1 MINGLLNRQ
10 EIDQIK
16 DLMIAY
22 SSFMVACHR
31 LNHMTSKTNEAEAT
45 IILGDVADA
54 CGRVY
59 DLQRETGIVMFTDPR
74 ALLAALTGKPVDE
87 NCRVAKTAA

>member
-1 MINGLLNRQ
+1 MIAHLLGPSER
-10 EIDQIK
+10 DLLK
-16 DLMIAY
+16 DLMMAY

-31 LNHMTSKTNEAEAT
+31 LNHMTSKTTEAEAQV
-45 IILGDVADA
+45 ILGDVADA

-59 DLQRETGIVMFTDPR
+59 TLQRETGIVMFTDPR

-87 NCRVAKTAA
+87 NCRVQKTAA